1 MLGQMLRRLER
12 ASLKQHDCLMLRAA
26 LTLGFFSFL
35 WDGKFT
41 MKNRSFNPRFYPTMQ
56 DSSWSREGV
65 CYFVKQPK
73 NDQMGRGAT
82 ICIGCTHQCTCPVAA
97 VEAYMGCCSCSAT
110 LHHSST
116 TGMGCHSQPMFFPST
131 FLHLIEQCSFDAAKF
146 NTHSLCIQGADSTA
160 ARAGLL
166 SDTIQKLVR
175 WRSSA
180 YETYTR
186 HPLTHP
192 SDTRTMAAAQ

>member
-35 WDGKFT
+35 RVSKFI

-82 ICIGCTHQCTCPVAA
+82 IYIGRTHQCTCPVAA
-97 VEAYMGCCSCSAT
+97 MEAYMGCCSCSAT
-110 LHHSST
+110 RHHSST
-116 TGMGCHSQPMFFPST
+116 TGWDATHSQCFSP
-131 FLHLIEQCSFDAAKF
+131 
-146 NTHSLCIQGADSTA
+146 
-160 ARAGLL
+160 RL
-166 SDTIQKLVR
+166 S
-175 WRSSA
+175 
-180 YETYTR
+180 YT
-186 HPLTHP
+186 
-192 SDTRTMAAAQ
+192 